1 MDPITTNGTEERHA
15 DNHDKILIIGAGCTG
30 LSLAHGLKKA
40 GIPSLV
46 YERDEENAARRR
58 DWNMGLH
65 WAAPALESLIPESLF
80 SRIQSTQVDP
90 HTPTKDVERLRFLN
104 GQTGEIMGIAEIEKF
119 YRLRRSKIRALL
131 LDGLDVRWG
140 KSIADIRYSED
151 GRTVTAHFADGSQDT
166 GSILVGSDGPHSA
179 ARSILLGPEASKC
192 TPIDYAS
199 TMCFSKLPRDKA
211 LFLRSDPHHPL
222 FQCAPNPS
230 GTFAWLGLH
239 DAPDPSDPESWVFFH
254 YISFPEP
261 RDQISKEKSVA
272 EHIAYQKQLARAYA
286 DPFRSAF
293 DWLADDSPT
302 AWYGKLQHWDPAEPA
317 HAWDSKGG
325 RVTLAGD
332 AAHPMTFQRGQ
343 GLNHAI
349 SDAAKLC
356 KAITEVWEARQ
367 GEKVEL
373 RARLV
378 GEYEKEMIKRGS
390 DEVRMGEMNTKM
402 LHDWDKVMQSP
413 VIRQGLKQ
421 AV

>member
-1 MDPITTNGTEERHA
+1 
-15 DNHDKILIIGAGCTG
+15 
-30 LSLAHGLKKA
+30 
-40 GIPSLV
+40 
-46 YERDEENAARRR
+46 
-58 DWNMGLH
+58 
-65 WAAPALESLIPESLF
+65 
-80 SRIQSTQVDP
+80 
-90 HTPTKDVERLRFLN
+90 
-104 GQTGEIMGIAEIEKF
+104 
-119 YRLRRSKIRALL
+119 
-131 LDGLDVRWG
+131 
-140 KSIADIRYSED
+140 
-151 GRTVTAHFADGSQDT
+151 
-166 GSILVGSDGPHSA
+166 
-179 ARSILLGPEASKC
+179 
-192 TPIDYAS
+192 
-199 TMCFSKLPRDKA
+199 MCFSKLPREKA
-211 LFLRSDPHHPL
+211 LFLRSEPHHPL

-261 RDQISKEKSVA
+261 RDQISKEKTTA
-272 EHIAYQKQLARAYA
+272 EHIAHQKQLARAYA